1 VDPKGNT
8 HHEPYRI
15 GKGLVVRG
23 KHFLFLSSPSSGART
38 YRKLQDEIYYHPVI
52 AVGDRFTPAQK
63 VEKVEPKVSGVLT
76 GAT

>member
-23 KHFLFLSSPSSGART
+23 KHFLFLSPPSSGARA

-63 VEKVEPKVSGVLT
+63 VESPKSQL
-76 GAT
+76 ATRLSY